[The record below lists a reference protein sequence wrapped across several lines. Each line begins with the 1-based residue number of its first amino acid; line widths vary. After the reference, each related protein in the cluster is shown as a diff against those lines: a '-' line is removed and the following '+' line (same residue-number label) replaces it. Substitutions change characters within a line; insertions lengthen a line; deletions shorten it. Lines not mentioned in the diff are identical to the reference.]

1 MNCNKQ
7 ILSADSIW
15 HTSTQQQQQQ
25 QHQQNQQNHWQMT
38 TEPSF
43 ITKPRPTGWTKP
55 GIVNLPMPA
64 RPSKPSKPTKK
75 PIVYDR
81 TPPPPPSVPPS
92 TSTSTTSTSLIWP
105 AQTHPPQPHR
115 PTRPQVCKYE
125 SGSTFGSRFMF
136 WVLGA
141 WFWVLGDALMSKAKQ
156 TSHEVIYSSTA
167 TGTGPPTSA
176 P

>member
-15 HTSTQQQQQQ
+15 HTSTQQQQQ

-81 TPPPPPSVPPS
+81 SPPPPSSVPPS

-105 AQTHPPQPHR
+105 AQTHPRSRIAPPGR
-115 PTRPQVCKYE
+115 RYVNTSLVRLWVQVH
-125 SGSTFGSRFMF
+125 
-136 WVLGA
+136 VLGPGCL
-141 WFWVLGDALMSKAKQ
+141 VLGDALMSKAKQ